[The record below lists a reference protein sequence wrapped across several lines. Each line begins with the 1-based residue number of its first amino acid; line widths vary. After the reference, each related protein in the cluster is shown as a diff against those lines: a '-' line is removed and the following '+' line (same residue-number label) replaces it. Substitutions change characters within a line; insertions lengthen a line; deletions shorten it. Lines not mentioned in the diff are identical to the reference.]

1 LGARWAQYGH
11 GSPSGTVVSS
21 RQPLIAWRLIWP
33 YPGNPES
40 YRRLDKAGSGANLG
54 YAGASM
60 APAPIDGLL
69 SLVCSWPEV
78 GLPETQTDLLLPDLA
93 VRAAETFRIWD
104 LQAPGADG

>member
-1 LGARWAQYGH
+1 
-11 GSPSGTVVSS
+11 
-21 RQPLIAWRLIWP
+21 
-33 YPGNPES
+33 
-40 YRRLDKAGSGANLG
+40 
-54 YAGASM
+54 M